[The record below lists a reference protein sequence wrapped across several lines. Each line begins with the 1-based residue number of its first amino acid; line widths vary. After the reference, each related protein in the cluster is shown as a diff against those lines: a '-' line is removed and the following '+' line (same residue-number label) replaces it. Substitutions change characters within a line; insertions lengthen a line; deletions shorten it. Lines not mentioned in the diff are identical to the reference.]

1 MDAHLAVAA
10 AAVGAGAVAQ
20 AVTGFGFSLVS
31 APFLVAAAA
40 APRGVEWNLVLSA
53 GLNLVLLARG
63 WRLVRWPE
71 VVRLLAPAVVA
82 TVGVG
87 YLARHADHRALT
99 VAAGSLCLLATAL
112 AASGWRRRRRPGAV
126 GAIAAGGISGAMN
139 VVAGIGGPPVVVYG
153 LTAGWPA
160 EVARPTLQ
168 AFFLGINTVAIPS
181 LGVTSVPPALPVAL
195 VLGILV
201 GAAVVRRL
209 SEQAVRSAVLLIAAA
224 GSGLA
229 ILRGVGVL

>member
-1 MDAHLAVAA
+1 MDGHLALAA

-31 APFLVAAAA
+31 APFLLAAAA

-63 WRLVRWPE
+63 YRLVRWPD
-71 VVRLLAPAVVA
+71 VGRLLVPALVA
-82 TVGVG
+82 TVAGG
-87 YLARHADHRALT
+87 YVARHADHRALT
-99 VAAGSLCLLATAL
+99 VAAGSLCLSATAL
-112 AASGWRRRRRPGAV
+112 AATGWRRHRPPGPVGAV
-126 GAIAAGGISGAMN
+126 TAGGVSGAMN

-168 AFFLGINTVAIPS
+168 AFFFGINAVAIPS
-181 LGVTSVPPALPVAL
+181 LGVTTVPPALPVAL
-195 VLGILV
+195 VIGILI
-201 GAAVVRRL
+201 GLVVAPRL
-209 SEQAVRSAVLLIAAA
+209 PDPTVRKVVLVIAGA
-224 GSGLA
+224 GSVLA
-229 ILRGVGVL
+229 ILRGAGVI